1 MNLDEYFSRN
11 HIINYLC
18 KQRAKLSNKRGKQH
32 LIHLLT
38 NDPEKNY
45 HINIKDKRGEIKGD
59 EKTLLKILPSRR
71 KWKKLRK
78 DERYENGQRINSI
91 KLNERSLRKT
101 ILYFEKVNPKEPFLV
116 ELNRFI
122 QEVQDSINQEGFSFE
137 EPTIFPQKKIKKK
150 SVKVKYRPVA
160 NYSLKDKII
169 IGLVNRYL
177 TQKFDCLFFD
187 NTLAFRLND
196 LSSLK
201 GELPHHAA
209 IRKICKQR
217 ELQKQKEVWVAE
229 CDIKNFFDCVNH
241 TVIKKAFNSFVR
253 KAEKEHKTCIDQRAI
268 SIFKKYLD
276 SYTFYKN
283 AYLLKNN
290 SNYKAQHSL
299 PEDFEF
305 GWVKDDLIQRNFYKK
320 IDKRSKIG
328 IPQGGALSGLIANIV
343 LHWADKAAINIM
355 GKTSG
360 YYRYCD
366 DIIIIHPEIEK
377 TKSTLQAYKEALSQ
391 LKLVYHDFKDLNVK
405 EKKGF
410 WEEKSKN
417 QYLWTNDPTKGM
429 EWIGFLGYE
438 IRHDNNIRVRKI
450 SLEREKEKQKKV
462 VSKILNSIK
471 EGQRRSKDSI
481 LESATHRLFGMAV
494 GRVTLYNYKNIKPE
508 LCWINGFKE
517 LNYNKWSAK
526 QLKILDRNREKELCR
541 LKNKVANLET
551 LVERPPKV
559 RSWEFTRIKGISKI
573 ASQNIREELKNSKVL
588 KMNFRLKIKNSE
600 LDEIDLGLS
609 QNYIQ
614 FKNEIVLVLKN
625 LVKNRCVG
633 YYGKPYSYY
642 YQGLKNKGLNQ
653 TLK

>member
-18 KQRAKLSNKRGKQH
+18 KQRAKLANKRGKQH

-45 HINIKDKRGEIKGD
+45 HLNHKDKRQKIQAD
-59 EKTLLKILPSRR
+59 EETLITIMPPRR

-78 DERYENGQRINSI
+78 DERYENGQRINCI

-101 ILYFEKVNPKEPFLV
+101 ILYFEKVNPQEPFLV

-122 QEVQDSINQEGFSFE
+122 QEVQDSINKEGFSFE
-137 EPTIFPQKKIKKK
+137 KPTIFPQKKVKNK
-150 SVKVKYRPVA
+150 SGKVKYRPVA

-187 NTLAFRLND
+187 NTLAFRIND
-196 LSSLK
+196 QSSSK

-241 TVIKKAFNSFVR
+241 TVIKKAFYSFVG
-253 KAEKEHKTCIDQRAI
+253 KAEKKHKNCIDLRAV
-268 SIFKKYLD
+268 SIFKKYLN
-276 SYTFYKN
+276 SYNFYSN
-283 AYLLKNN
+283 VYLLQNN
-290 SNYKAQHSL
+290 SDFKNRHSL
-299 PEDFEF
+299 PDDFEF
-305 GWVKDDLIQRNFYKK
+305 SWVKNDLIIRDFYKK
-320 IDKRSKIG
+320 IDKRTKIG

-343 LHWADKAAINIM
+343 LHWADNAAINIM
-355 GKTSG
+355 GKTIG

-391 LKLVYHDFKDLNVK
+391 LKLVYHDFTDLNV
-405 EKKGF
+405 EDKKSF

-417 QYLWTNDPTKGM
+417 PYLWTKEPGKGM
-429 EWIGFLGYE
+429 EWVGFLGYE
-438 IRHDNNIRVRKI
+438 IRYDNNIRVRKS

-471 EGQRRSKDSI
+471 GGQRRSKDTI
-481 LESATHRLFGMAV
+481 IESATHRLFGMAV
-494 GRVTLYNYKNIKPE
+494 GRVALYNHKDLKPE
-508 LCWINGFKE
+508 LCWINGFNE

-551 LVERPPKV
+551 LVERSPKV
-559 RSWEFTRIKGISKI
+559 HSWEFTRIKGITKLD
-573 ASQNIREELKNSKVL
+573 SQTIREELKNSTVL
-588 KMNFRLKIKNSE
+588 KVNYRLNIKKSE
-600 LDEIDLGLS
+600 LDDTELGLS
-609 QNYIQ
+609 ENYIQ

-625 LVKNRCVG
+625 LGRNRSVG
-633 YYGKPYSYY
+633 YYGRPYSYF
-642 YQGLKNKGLNQ
+642 YQGFKNKGIN
-653 TLK
+653 